1 MDEGQNTTK
10 EQMKMFLTRMGFNS
24 FAVINGDLTQIDLPI
39 GTIQDL
45 EMP

>member
-10 EQMKMFLTRMGFNS
+10 EQMKMFLTRMGP
-24 FAVINGDLTQIDLPI
+24 FAVINGDNLHKLIYQI